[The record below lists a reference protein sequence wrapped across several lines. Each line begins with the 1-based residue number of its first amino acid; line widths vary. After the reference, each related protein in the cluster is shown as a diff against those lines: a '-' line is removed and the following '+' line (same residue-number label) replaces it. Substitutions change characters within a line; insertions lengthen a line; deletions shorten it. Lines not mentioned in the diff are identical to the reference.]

1 MSAARRYRRRPTE
14 GDLVDAIDFDGSFVL
29 EFLREDEQVRSAGDG
44 SGAVVIETRNGTLK
58 ATVQVGDWILRHH
71 DGGVSACKPDVF
83 DATYEAADD
92 RG

>member
-1 MSAARRYRRRPTE
+1 VSAAQRYRRRPSE
-14 GDLVDAIDFDGSFVL
+14 GDLVDAVVFDGSFLL

-44 SGAVVIETRNGTLK
+44 SGAVVIETRNGTTK

-83 DATYEAADD
+83 ESTYEPIEES
-92 RG
+92 R